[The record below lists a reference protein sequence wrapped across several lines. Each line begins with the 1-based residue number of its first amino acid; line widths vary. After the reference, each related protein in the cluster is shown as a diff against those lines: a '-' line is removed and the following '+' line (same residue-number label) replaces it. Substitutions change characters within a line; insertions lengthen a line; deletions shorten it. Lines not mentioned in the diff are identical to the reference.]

1 LRLHWTLDG
10 AEAGAGRHQR
20 SSQHGVREAREKG
33 DRVSEGAYVNENE
46 NYKTKL
52 DAFFCIGLLLNF
64 FFHACVG

>member
-1 LRLHWTLDG
+1 MRLHWTLDG

-64 FFHACVG
+64 FCHACVG